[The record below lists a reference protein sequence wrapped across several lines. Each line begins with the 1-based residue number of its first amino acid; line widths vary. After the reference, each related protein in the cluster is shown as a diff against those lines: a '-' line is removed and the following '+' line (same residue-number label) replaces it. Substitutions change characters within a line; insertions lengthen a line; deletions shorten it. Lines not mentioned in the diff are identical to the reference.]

1 MKEKQFLIVG
11 VGRFGS
17 SVAATLHER
26 GHEVVVVDRKE
37 SAIEAIMNR
46 VTHALI
52 ADATDEEVLKRLGV
66 RNFDTVIVAIGE
78 NVEANI
84 LATALL
90 KSLGAH
96 HLVSKAASAL
106 TAQVLNQ
113 VGANEVIR
121 PEHDMGVHLAD
132 RLSSPS
138 ILDTFSLGT
147 AHGVL
152 EIEAHQKLSGRL
164 SDLKLPNRFDVQV
177 IAVARDGNVELSPG
191 ADYVVRP
198 GDRIVLIGSNMAIEK
213 LRSYL
218 D

>member
-1 MKEKQFLIVG
+1 MKEKQFLVIG

-17 SVAATLHER
+17 SVSTTLHAR

-37 SAIEAIMNR
+37 SAIEAVMNR

-52 ADATDEEVLKRLGV
+52 ADGTDEEVLRRLGV

-90 KSLGAH
+90 KSLGAR

-106 TAQVLNQ
+106 TAQVLGQ
-113 VGANEVIR
+113 VGADEVIR
-121 PEHDMGVHLAD
+121 PEHDMGIHLAD

-147 AHGVL
+147 EHGVL
-152 EIEAHQKLSGRL
+152 EVEAQQKLTGRL
-164 SDLKLPNRFDVQV
+164 SSLKLPSRFDVQV
-177 IAVARDGNVELSPG
+177 IAVARNGSVELSPG
-191 ADYVVRP
+191 ADFVIES
-198 GDRIVLIGSNMAIEK
+198 GDRIVLIGSNRAIGK
-213 LRSYL
+213 LRNYL